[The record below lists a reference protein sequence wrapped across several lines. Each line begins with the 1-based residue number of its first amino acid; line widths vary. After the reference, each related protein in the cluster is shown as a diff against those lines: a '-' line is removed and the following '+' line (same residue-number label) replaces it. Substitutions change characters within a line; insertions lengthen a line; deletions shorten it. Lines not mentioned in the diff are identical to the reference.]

1 MSHGA
6 TTGAPGHAPKARKTL
21 VEQAS
26 EVHIRD
32 PAQHTR
38 HQVSELDKQAKG
50 SMMKRKFRL
59 EQIDADNK
67 EIAHIN
73 EEIRS
78 LRVRPL
84 FVTPRCFQI
93 ALTLFSS
100 DFFSTHSLGTTRCA
114 WP

>member
-78 LRVRPL
+78 LRVR
-84 FVTPRCFQI
+84 
-93 ALTLFSS
+93 S
-100 DFFSTHSLGTTRCA
+100 FFL
-114 WP
+114 